1 MEPRRSHC
9 SVQLAAVWLRLTPT
23 SDFDDMPTIFSKI
36 RIGFLNA
43 MMYGP
48 KCDKKVTRL
57 KPKTTRQFL
66 ILFIIPS
73 PELSILPV

>member
-1 MEPRRSHC
+1 
-9 SVQLAAVWLRLTPT
+9 
-23 SDFDDMPTIFSKI
+23 MPTIFSKI

-43 MMYGP
+43 MMYGS